1 MSEVYSDDAPF
12 KSGHQQLQAGQRLS
26 QARFVLQSELFRTSE
41 SSVYWLAQ
49 DRDEDS
55 EVILYFPPEAFCRDT
70 SLLEVLL
77 QRLTEWLDS
86 TAQSWHTISH
96 IDPHSKPYPFIVILT
111 ESCDSLKDRLLTSDH
126 SGTWED
132 VEPFIEK
139 VLQHLVKI
147 HFAGHVH
154 GRLSSDNI
162 RFTKEN
168 EVIFVGPQIDRIV
181 LQILQENSENPL
193 PRSWNL
199 HSSFESIQ
207 SGVCTQADE
216 VYSIA
221 SILLECIRHL
231 GIHVQLP
238 KHCELEGK
246 VRFGNL
252 LVPRSFKQ
260 GLMDALDDDVARR
273 PSTALRLSAL
283 LGFGI
288 TDSVETYEE
297 SFQQTYVP
305 NASERTRIF
314 IRTLVQPKLMGALIL
329 MISIILIGWLIVD
342 WNQNMIL
349 KEQKQARQ
357 DLSQSLALNVRDSI
371 PSDLNGVI
379 LRGNSSLI
387 VRTAPAEALLSL
399 SGPGMTGIQEE
410 ISPKIW
416 HHLQEGA
423 HQLSIVAVG
432 HSSTNVFPFLENG
445 KTNVIQVELVELKTE
460 VHLIT
465 EPLGAA
471 FRFQDHSGNWVNGVT
486 PGKIALPR
494 GDYLVQFTLK
504 GQNLTKPIRLARYQS
519 KGVKL
524 VGSFNACSLQVSSYP
539 ENAEVYI
546 KDKLM
551 GLTPLRLEELSSGRV
566 ELEIRK
572 SGYLTRQES
581 LTLDTSQLNTT
592 RILLEKRS
600 SIPGGK

>member
-1 MSEVYSDDAPF
+1 MSEVYSNDAPLQP
-12 KSGHQQLQAGQRLS
+12 GHQQLQAGQRLS
-26 QARFVLQSELFRTSE
+26 RARFVLKSELFRTSE

-55 EVILYFPPEAFCRDT
+55 EVVLFFPPEAFSRDI

-86 TAQSWHTISH
+86 SVQSWHTVLH
-96 IDPHSKPYPFIVILT
+96 IDPHSKPYPFIVILA
-111 ESCDSLKDRLLTSDH
+111 ESCDSLKDRLLTGDH
-126 SGTWED
+126 SRTWED
-132 VEPFIEK
+132 VEPCIEK

-147 HFAGHVH
+147 HSAGHVH
-154 GRLSSDNI
+154 GRLSYDNI

-168 EVIFVGPQIDRIV
+168 EVIFLGPQIDRIV
-181 LQILQENSENPL
+181 LQILQENSESPL

-199 HSSFESIQ
+199 HSSPESIQ
-207 SGVCTQADE
+207 SGDCHQADE

-221 SILLECIRHL
+221 SILLECIRQV
-231 GIHVQLP
+231 GIYVELP
-238 KHCELEGK
+238 KDCNLEGK

-252 LVPRSFKQ
+252 LVPKSFKQ
-260 GLMDALDDDVARR
+260 GLMDALDGDVARR

-297 SFQQTYVP
+297 SLQHYVP
-305 NASERTRIF
+305 DASERARIF
-314 IRTLVQPKLMGALIL
+314 IRTLAQPKLMGALIF
-329 MISIILIGWLIVD
+329 MIGFILIGWLIVD
-342 WNQNMIL
+342 WNQNRVL

-357 DLSQSLALNVRDSI
+357 DLSQSLALDVRDSI

-379 LRGNSSLI
+379 IRGNSTLI
-387 VRTAPAEALLSL
+387 VKTAPAEALLSL
-399 SGPGMTGIQEE
+399 SGPGMNGVHEE

-416 HHLQEGA
+416 HDLQEGA
-423 HQLSIVAVG
+423 YQLSIVAVG
-432 HSSTNVFPFLENG
+432 HASTNLFPFLENG

-460 VHLIT
+460 VHFIT

-471 FRFQDHSGNWVNGVT
+471 FRFQDHSGNWVNGDT
-486 PGKIALPR
+486 PAKIALPR
-494 GDYLVQFTLK
+494 GDYMVQFSFS
-504 GQNLTKPIRLARYQS
+504 GQILNKPIRLTKYQS

-524 VGSFNACSLQVSSYP
+524 VGSFNACSLQVNSYP
-539 ENAEVYI
+539 ESAEVYI
-546 KDKLM
+546 QKKLM
-551 GLTPLRLEELSSGRV
+551 GLTPLRLEKLSSGRV

-572 SGYLTRQES
+572 SGYLTHQES
-581 LTLDTSQLNTT
+581 LTLDASQLNMT

>member
-1 MSEVYSDDAPF
+1 MSEVYSDDAPL
-12 KSGHQQLQAGQRLS
+12 KNGHLQLQAGQRLS
-26 QARFVLQSELFRTSE
+26 QARFVLKSELFRTSE
-41 SSVYWLAQ
+41 SSVYWVAQ

-55 EVILYFPPEAFCRDT
+55 EVVLYFPPEAFSRDT

-86 TAQSWHTISH
+86 TVQSWHTILH
-96 IDPHSKPYPFIVILT
+96 IDPHSKPYPFIVILA

-126 SGTWED
+126 SRTWED
-132 VEPFIEK
+132 VEPCIEK

-147 HFAGHVH
+147 HSAGHVH
-154 GRLSSDNI
+154 GQLSYDNI

-168 EVIFVGPQIDRIV
+168 EVIFLGPQIDRIV
-181 LQILQENSENPL
+181 LQILQEKSESPL

-199 HSSFESIQ
+199 HSSPESIQ
-207 SGVCTQADE
+207 SGDCHQADE

-221 SILLECIRHL
+221 SILLECIRQV
-231 GIHVQLP
+231 GIHAELP
-238 KHCELEGK
+238 ENCNLEGK

-252 LVPRSFKQ
+252 LVPKSFKQ
-260 GLMDALDDDVARR
+260 GLMDALDGDVARR

-288 TDSVETYEE
+288 TDSVEAYEE
-297 SFQQTYVP
+297 SLPQYVP
-305 NASERTRIF
+305 DPSERARIF
-314 IRTLVQPKLMGALIL
+314 FRTLMQPKLMGALIL
-329 MISIILIGWLIVD
+329 MIGFISIGWLIVD
-342 WNQNMIL
+342 WNQSLIL

-357 DLSQSLALNVRDSI
+357 DLSQSLALNVRDSA
-371 PSDLNGVI
+371 PSDLRGVI

-399 SGPGMTGIQEE
+399 SGPGMTGIHEE
-410 ISPKIW
+410 IAPKIW

-432 HSSTNVFPFLENG
+432 HASTNVFPFLENG
-445 KTNVIQVELVELKTE
+445 KTNVVQVELVELKTE

-494 GDYLVQFTLK
+494 GDYLVQFTLN
-504 GQNLTKPIRLARYQS
+504 GQILTKPIRLTRYQS

-546 KDKLM
+546 QGKLM

-581 LTLDTSQLNTT
+581 LILDASQLNMA
-592 RILLEKRS
+592 RILLEERS
-600 SIPGGK
+600 STPGGKK

>member
-1 MSEVYSDDAPF
+1 MSEVYSNDAPLEP
-12 KSGHQQLQAGQRLS
+12 GHQQLQAGQRLS
-26 QARFVLQSELFRTSE
+26 QARFVLKSELFRTSE

-49 DRDEDS
+49 DRDHDS
-55 EVILYFPPEAFCRDT
+55 EVILYFPPEAFSKDT
-70 SLLEVLL
+70 SLLETLL

-86 TAQSWHTISH
+86 TEQSWHTILH

-111 ESCDSLKDRLLTSDH
+111 ESCDSLKDRLLTSEY
-126 SGTWED
+126 SRTWED
-132 VEPFIEK
+132 VAPCIEK

-147 HFAGHVH
+147 HLAGHVH
-154 GRLSSDNI
+154 GRLSNDNI

-181 LQILQENSENPL
+181 LQILQENSESPL

-199 HSSFESIQ
+199 HSSPESIQ
-207 SGVCTQADE
+207 SGNCYQADE

-221 SILLECIRHL
+221 SILLECIRHV
-231 GIHVQLP
+231 GIHVELP
-238 KHCELEGK
+238 KHCDLKGK

-252 LVPRSFKQ
+252 LVPKSFKQ
-260 GLMDALDDDVARR
+260 GLMDALDGDVARR

-288 TDSVETYEE
+288 TDSVEVFEG
-297 SFQQTYVP
+297 SLQQYVP
-305 NASERTRIF
+305 DASERTRIF
-314 IRTLVQPKLMGALIL
+314 IRTLAQPKLMGALIL
-329 MISIILIGWLIVD
+329 MIGFILIGWLIVD
-342 WNQNMIL
+342 WNQNLIV

-357 DLSQSLALNVRDSI
+357 DLSHSLSLNVRDSI
-371 PSDLNGVI
+371 PSDLDGVV

-387 VRTAPAEALLSL
+387 VRTVPADALLNL
-399 SGPGMTGIQEE
+399 SGPGMTGILEE

-432 HSSTNVFPFLENG
+432 HASTNVFPFLENG
-445 KTNVIQVELVELKTE
+445 KTNVVQVELAELKTE

-494 GDYLVQFTLK
+494 GDYLVQFTLN
-504 GQNLTKPIRLARYQS
+504 GQNLTKPIRLTKYQS
-519 KGVKL
+519 KGLKL

-546 KDKLM
+546 EDKLM

-581 LTLDTSQLNTT
+581 LTLDASQLNTA

-600 SIPGGK
+600 SIPVGK